1 MLIHSLIAAPT
12 AKKMVI
18 YDIEKDELVIQLA
31 DVIGIV
37 EIPSEDEDM
46 VTITPMYLCSDSMG
60 IYTAPQLFITFLDL
74 VDKDAV
80 VDLGKYIDQIDEV
93 KRLIKEETGETVE
106 VETTGNVSRIR
117 RFEVKKKKEDQDD
130 DKWVKSFGCS

>member
-130 DKWVKSFGCS
+130 DK